1 MGYELY
7 LKVVIKL
14 TTKSNANVAIVKGV
28 MEQPLSF
35 EFVILVML
43 LPFEFYPLKALQ
55 LSETRKFLNPI

>member
-7 LKVVIKL
+7 LKEAIKL
-14 TTKSNANVAIVKGV
+14 TTKSNANVAIVKAV

-43 LPFEFYPLKALQ
+43 LP
-55 LSETRKFLNPI
+55 LSFIL